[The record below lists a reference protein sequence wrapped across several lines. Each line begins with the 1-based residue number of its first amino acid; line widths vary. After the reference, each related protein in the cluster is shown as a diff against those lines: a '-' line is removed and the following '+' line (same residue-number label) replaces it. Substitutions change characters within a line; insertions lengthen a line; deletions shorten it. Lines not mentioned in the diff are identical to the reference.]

1 MPSKPEHLTR
11 TEVPI
16 SCGLGPDDGS
26 ARLARWSAL
35 SDLATPVA
43 HLPDGELEVRYRALP
58 GVQEELESLALAE
71 QECCSF
77 VVTWVVHNSGGQP
90 ILRVIPPADSPDA
103 VDPIAA
109 MFAVDVS
116 TASSPGVGS

>member
-1 MPSKPEHLTR
+1 MLPKPEHLTR
-11 TEVPI
+11 TEIPI
-16 SCGLGPDDGS
+16 SCGLGSEDGS

-35 SDLATPVA
+35 SDLAAPVA
-43 HLPDGELEVRYRALP
+43 HLHGGELEVRYRALP

-77 VVTWVVHNSGGQP
+77 VTWVVHNSGGQP